1 MDTYSQAQTNIEFSG
16 YLYDGTNPDNR
27 TVLSLENNDRLYVWL
42 RNNTTGKE
50 YEYEATPEDS
60 TNLVKTK
67 ITYVHDSTFEPGD
80 WTWTVAAEFTDGT
93 DYRSPDIQLFW
104 VE

>member
-1 MDTYSQAQTNIEFSG
+1 MDKYSRAQTNIEFSG
-16 YLYDGTNPDNR
+16 YLYDSANKYNR
-27 TVLSLENNDRLYVWL
+27 KIISLENNDRLYIWF

-50 YEYEATPEDS
+50 YEHDADPADAN
-60 TNLVKTK
+60 NLVKTK
-67 ITYVHDSTFEPGD
+67 IVHIYESTFGPGD

-93 DYRSPDIQLFW
+93 DYRSPDIHLFW

>member
-1 MDTYSQAQTNIEFSG
+1 METYSQAQTNIEFSG
-16 YLYDGTNPDNR
+16 YLYDSTNPYNR
-27 TVLSLENNDRLYVWL
+27 KVLSLENNDRLYVWF

-50 YEYEATPEDS
+50 YEETATPKDS
-60 TNLVKTK
+60 ANLSNTT
-67 ITYVHDSTFEPGD
+67 ITLTRAASFEPGD
-80 WTWTVAAEFTDGT
+80 WTWTVAAEFDDGT